1 MNTDYDYITTTIKTI
16 CSDINLSYASDN
28 DGRLISA
35 IKEKEYLD
43 LLEKKLLEKD
53 STFVIV
59 RPKDRFWYD
68 IRINNI
74 PINLKIT
81 TGGTDNAFN
90 KVAIIYTISGTEI
103 ETKNMNYNK
112 WFKLLMDSKHKK
124 IRDPK
129 TEYHY
134 LVINKNDNKFL
145 LKSII
150 DIHSFK
156 TNPSNDLQIN
166 WTNEFK
172 NIDHKTT
179 DTDFL
184 KKIKEI
190 IKSVQSSVK
199 QAIAGMKEF
208 AESDIDMMFLEK
220 ETSNLL
226 ISTPEPANKTKTISK
241 PKSNVV

>member
-199 QAIAGMKEF
+199 QAITGMKEF

-241 PKSNVV
+241 SNVI